1 MSNSLTTYVCEG
13 SEVVELFVFLF
24 SFFNSNCNEGGENQK
39 KKTWIIAF
47 IKRDGITKDC
57 TQFWV
62 KPWLQTHWSPHG
74 ILFQVNLRELTATEV
89 IVEMNRTLLF
99 TQRRCSV
106 FDGTHKVTLLAQ
118 KSHQVAAF
126 CVSETN
132 AECELMF
139 SQVSQRPSGSWKQR
153 GNFLTC
159 SGNYQCL
166 ELRLQSSFGRRGHEK
181 TLYWPTKRP
190 CKRSSIVEH

>member
-1 MSNSLTTYVCEG
+1 
-13 SEVVELFVFLF
+13 
-24 SFFNSNCNEGGENQK
+24 
-39 KKTWIIAF
+39 
-47 IKRDGITKDC
+47 
-57 TQFWV
+57 
-62 KPWLQTHWSPHG
+62 
-74 ILFQVNLRELTATEV
+74 
-89 IVEMNRTLLF
+89 MNRTLLF

-132 AECELMF
+132 AECKLMF

-190 CKRSSIVEH
+190 CKRSSIVEHELPEMRKVVALLLVVTVQSCCFFLFSRRISDLHSWKGWDGNADKGKSSVRNQRTVDTGWENLCKAEWVFKWL